1 MGWQLNEL
9 LHLNIEMITSY
20 RRLRYKSSWQSRVE
34 AINSNSLIYIKV
46 IVVGIIFLWVQRD
59 EPTCP
64 LMTNIYI
71 RACERE
77 KEKIKKNHPPL
88 SFFLLITAGTP
99 KVYGSLYPSPPRAAG
114 QMEKCVCKGG
124 SRVGRWMMMTWHRYP
139 LPCWNNHST
148 PTISRGSG
156 SKYREMSA
164 TPLVFNECRTTT
176 DRGTLFHDTEGDDTY
191 SRACEKQVLLYRS
204 I

>member
-20 RRLRYKSSWQSRVE
+20 RWWRYNIIMTKSLDT
-34 AINSNSLIYIKV
+34 INSNSLIYIKV
-46 IVVGIIFLWVQRD
+46 IVVGIIFLRVKRENRPVHWWQ
-59 EPTCP
+59 
-64 LMTNIYI
+64 IYI

-77 KEKIKKNHPPL
+77 KEKKKKNHPPL

-124 SRVGRWMMMTWHRYP
+124 SRVGRWMMMTWHIVIP
-139 LPCWNNHST
+139 SLVE
-148 PTISRGSG
+148 TIIQH
-156 SKYREMSA
+156 
-164 TPLVFNECRTTT
+164 PP
-176 DRGTLFHDTEGDDTY
+176 
-191 SRACEKQVLLYRS
+191 
-204 I
+204 